1 MQPIKGLQHRRA
13 WGATVVQTWGCVQV
27 CVCVCVGQKR
37 AQRERGW
44 AGAGRQAG
52 WSRPGV
58 CVLCGVCF
66 SEGGRCEGADREVG
80 KRGLTLSLSL
90 SGLSLAPSSAG
101 GAPCT
106 SPRERSVRR
115 LSSSVRPSLILI
127 LFHAPSP
134 PLRPRRV
141 QRRPRVTYSGTKRA
155 SAGGPADCIRA

>member
-37 AQRERGW
+37 AQRKGL
-44 AGAGRQAG
+44 GRRWQAG
-52 WSRPGV
+52 GLVEARGV
-58 CVLCGVCF
+58 CVRGVP

-90 SGLSLAPSSAG
+90 SGLSLAPSPAG

-115 LSSSVRPSLILI
+115 LSSSVRPSLIPI